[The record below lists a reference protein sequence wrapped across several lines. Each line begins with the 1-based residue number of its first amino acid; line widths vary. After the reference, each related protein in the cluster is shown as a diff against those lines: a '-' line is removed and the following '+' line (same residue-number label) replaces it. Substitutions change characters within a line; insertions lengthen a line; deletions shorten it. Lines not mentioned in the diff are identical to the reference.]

1 MTASEFYIRA
11 AEVVGTVLDRRP
23 ADPRACARELCGNDA
38 RLLQEVLELLSMH
51 AESMG
56 DDPFGDDAI
65 ERLRHRNDDVL
76 EAALRHVKEHKGAPG
91 RGGDAPGTIGPY
103 RVIGE
108 IGRGGMGVV
117 YECEQASPRRR
128 VAVKVVDSLRN
139 AAKLESR
146 LRAEAQIQGRL
157 QHPGIAQIYDAGI
170 ARIGATARPYI
181 VMELIDGTPLRAYA
195 GDPSRSVRDQLE
207 LVASIADAMASAH
220 TRGVIHR
227 DLKPDNVLVLPG
239 GQPKILDFGI
249 ARLVDDVTIAM
260 TTMTQEGQILGTLAY
275 MAPEQLSGKSS
286 SVGPPADV
294 YALGAM
300 AYELLAGHPP
310 IQLADMSLSAAFRAI
325 ELEEPIGIRRLNS
338 SIDID
343 VETIISRCL
352 CREPERRY
360 SNAGELADD
369 IRRYLCNRPIV
380 ARAPTRRYRTAK
392 FVRRNRALVGGTV
405 ATVLTLVVGIIVAI
419 VLGLGQHTQR
429 LRADQNA
436 LAARQSEARV
446 IATVMESAVS
456 SFEADEVWDAYRQL
470 QSVPEHA
477 RGWGWRMMS
486 RAMPR
491 VLHEFA
497 SPSKPGQ
504 TISQWTFFDDARL
517 MVIEPDQP
525 GLLIRGID
533 DLSNEQRLYTDLRI
547 LDIGHATRT
556 GLVPAWTEHEMLV
569 LDVPNVSVMISIPCA
584 GEKTDGSVS
593 DDGTVLAVR
602 VDDACRVW
610 VDGVERLSA
619 EVPQDL
625 PFDAPSCL
633 VSPDGETVV
642 LNGGGSVR
650 IVELATGAETVH
662 HARDPFDQITGHPFA
677 GGWVSH
683 EWHHTDLK
691 RHGVQRQEGMSL
703 GPVVSPVSM
712 HVGTRLAVAPDG
724 RHAAAPSPGGS
735 LLFSFTDVAP
745 ADRTRFANDEGRIIG
760 ADMYNTLA
768 RLSPTGQRMM
778 VLSHSM
784 PPWLVDLP
792 ADGASPPD
800 PDPRFREY
808 RSPALL
814 LYQMALSHTGAL
826 AAAVAPMDDRVY
838 IWDTHTL
845 ETVLEIPRRPVD
857 YVSQDALVAFTP
869 DDRFLVFTSPMDGR
883 DDVAV
888 VRADLATGETELFW
902 PEVPVT
908 GGNHSPLLDLFLATA
923 RPNPGHV
930 LGMKTQMLGTDAVT
944 LWRDYRNDFSPP
956 NFDESASG
964 QRWRVLPQPGRGQYF
979 DARALSVHPSGSR
992 VAVVGPDTVSPGAPS
1007 LDGALVLR
1015 TLAGELIEEI
1025 RLPGSP
1031 MCAAYSPDGRA
1042 LAIGLRNGRVL
1053 ILETEFYTI
1062 QLNYR
1067 AHPSYISAMAWSSDG
1082 HRLFTAAGDGTV
1094 RVWCDRAPGDTGEH
1108 QEKTAAPR

>member
-1 MTASEFYIRA
+1 MTPAEYERVQALVAEALELPPGERRA
-11 AEVVGTVLDRRP
+11 FL
-23 ADPRACARELCGNDA
+23 DA
-38 RLLQEVLELLSMH
+38 RCDPSLRRH
-51 AESMG
+51 ADRLIEA
-56 DDPFGDDAI
+56 DA
-65 ERLRHRNDDVL
+65 DV
-76 EAALRHVKEHKGAPG
+76 
-91 RGGDAPGTIGPY
+91 TIGPLGDEAILSSRRMLERVLDDPAAFSASRGSTAGSGHPLSIGQY
-103 RVIGE
+103 RVVRE

-117 YECEQASPRRR
+117 YECEQPSPRRR
-128 VAVKVVDSLRN
+128 VAVKVVDSLRSSPI
-139 AAKLESR
+139 LQQR
-146 LRAEAQIQGRL
+146 LAVEAEMQGRL
-157 QHPGIAQIYDAGI
+157 QHPSVAQVFDAGV
-170 ARIGATARPYI
+170 AEVAGAKRPYFA
-181 VMELIDGTPLRAYA
+181 MELVVGRPLHAYA
-195 GDPSRSVRDQLE
+195 DEYQLSVRQRLE
-207 LVASIADAMASAH
+207 LVARVADGMAHAH
-220 TRGVIHR
+220 ERGVVHR
-227 DLKPDNVLVLPG
+227 DLKPENILVTATG
-239 GQPKILDFGI
+239 HPKILDFGI
-249 ARLVDDVTIAM
+249 ARFVGDATLVM
-260 TTMTQEGQILGTLAY
+260 TTMTQAGQILGTLSY
-275 MAPEQLSGKSS
+275 MAPEQFAGSPDQI
-286 SVGPPADV
+286 GPPADV
-294 YALGAM
+294 YALGAI
-300 AYELLAGHPP
+300 AYEMIAGHPP
-310 IQLADMSLSAAFRAI
+310 LQLAGLSIASAFRA
-325 ELEEPIGIRRLNS
+325 LEREDPVPLRRLVPRLDS
-338 SIDID
+338 DID
-343 VETIISRCL
+343 TVVMRCL
-352 CREPERRY
+352 EREPERRY
-360 SNAGELADD
+360 LHADELAAD
-369 IRRYLCNRPIV
+369 IRRYLSNRTV
-380 ARAPTRRYRTAK
+380 LARRPSSAYRVRK
-392 FVRRNRALVGGTV
+392 FVARNRALTIGTASTLAVLV
-405 ATVLTLVVGIIVAI
+405 AGVVVAAM
-419 VLGLGQHTQR
+419 LANQQHKQR

-470 QSVPEHA
+470 QSVPGHA

-504 TISQWTFFDDARL
+504 TISQWTFFDDAHL

-533 DLSNEQRLYTDLRI
+533 DPSDEQRLYTDLR
-547 LDIGHATRT
+547 LVDIGHATRT
-556 GLVPAWTEHEMLV
+556 GLVPAWTEHELLV
-569 LDVPNVSVMISIPCA
+569 LDVPSASVMISIPCT
-584 GEKTDGSVS
+584 GEKSDGSVS

-602 VDDACRVW
+602 EDDVCRVW
-610 VDGVERLSA
+610 VGGVERLSA

-625 PFDAPSCL
+625 PFDTPSCI

-642 LNGGGSVR
+642 LNGGASVR
-650 IVELATGAETVH
+650 IVELATGTETVH
-662 HARDPFDQITGHPFA
+662 HAREPFDQITGHPFA

-691 RHGVQRQEGMSL
+691 RHSVQRQEGMSL

-724 RHAAAPSPGGS
+724 GHAAAPSPGGS
-735 LLFSFTDVAP
+735 LLFSFTDVTP
-745 ADRTRFANDEGRIIG
+745 ADRTRFANDEGRFIG

-784 PPWLVDLP
+784 PPWLVDLS

-838 IWDTHTL
+838 IWDTQTL

-908 GGNHSPLLDLFLATA
+908 GGNHAPLLDLFLSTA
-923 RPNPGHV
+923 LPNPGHV
-930 LGMKTQMLGTDAVT
+930 LGVKTQMLGTDAVT

-1015 TLAGELIEEI
+1015 SLAGELIEEI

-1067 AHPSYISAMAWSSDG
+1067 AHPSYISALAWSADG

-1094 RVWCDRAPGDTGEH
+1094 RIWDDRPLIDDSGN
-1108 QEKTAAPR
+1108 

>member
-1 MTASEFYIRA
+1 MTPAQYAKMHDILGMVDDTGPTNLEAFLRA
-11 AEVVGTVLDRRP
+11 HCDGDPELERSVRSMLVLRSRHT
-23 ADPRACARELCGNDA
+23 AAG
-38 RLLQEVLELLSMH
+38 LL
-51 AESMG
+51 G
-56 DDPFGDDAI
+56 DDGIDAA
-65 ERLRHRNDDVL
+65 RRQKD
-76 EAALRHVKEHKGAPG
+76 AALRGRTTQAGAPRTGPSPTAIG
-91 RGGDAPGTIGPY
+91 RY
-103 RVIGE
+103 RVIRE
-108 IGRGGMGVV
+108 IGSGGMGVV
-117 YECEQASPRRR
+117 YECEQDTPKRR
-128 VAVKVVDSLRN
+128 VAVKVVDSLRF
-139 AAKLESR
+139 AGTLELR
-146 LRAEAQIQGRL
+146 LRAESEIQGRL
-157 QHPGIAQIYDAGI
+157 HHPAIAQVYDAGVAPVGRSTRPFI
-170 ARIGATARPYI
+170 A
-181 VMELIDGTPLRAYA
+181 MELVRGRPLHAFVVE
-195 GDPSRSVRDQLE
+195 RSMPQRDTLA
-207 LVASIADAMASAH
+207 LVARVADGVAH
-220 TRGVIHR
+220 AHSLGIVHR
-227 DLKPDNVLVLPG
+227 DLKPENVLVTDSG
-239 GQPKILDFGI
+239 DPKIVDFGI
-249 ARLVDDVTIAM
+249 ARIVDGATMAMSTI
-260 TTMTQEGQILGTLAY
+260 TQQGHVLGTLAY
-275 MAPEQLSGKSS
+275 MAPEQLGGAER

-294 YALGAM
+294 FALGAL
-300 AYELLAGHPP
+300 AYELLLGHPP
-310 IQLADMSLSAAFRAI
+310 LRLDGKSVASAFRAI
-325 ELEEPIGIRRLNS
+325 EREEPLPPRRLDPR
-338 SIDID
+338 IDPD
-343 VETIISRCL
+343 AETIILKCL
-352 CREPERRY
+352 ERDPDRRY
-360 SNAGELADD
+360 PHAGELADD
-369 IRRYLCNRPIV
+369 LRRYLASRPVLARRPSV
-380 ARAPTRRYRTAK
+380 AYRVRKFTA
-392 FVRRNRALVGGTV
+392 RNRALTIGIASTLGVLIAGVVV
-405 ATVLTLVVGIIVAI
+405 AVLLANQ
-419 VLGLGQHTQR
+419 QHTQR
-429 LRADQNA
+429 LRADRNA

-446 IATVMESAVS
+446 ISTVMHAAVG
-456 SFEADEVWDAYRQL
+456 SFEAGDLWDAYRQH

-497 SPSKPGQ
+497 SPSKPRQ
-504 TISQWTFFDDARL
+504 TISQWTFFDDAHL
-517 MVIEPDQP
+517 MVIEPGQP

-533 DLSNEQRLYTDLRI
+533 DPSDEQRLYTGLQI

-556 GLVPAWTEHEMLV
+556 GLVPAWTEHEMLL
-569 LDVPNVSVMISIPCA
+569 LDVPNASVKISIPCD
-584 GEKTDGSVS
+584 GEKSDGSVS

-602 VDDACRVW
+602 ADDVCRVW
-610 VDGVERLSA
+610 VGGIERLSA
-619 EVPQDL
+619 EVPPDL

-633 VSPDGETVV
+633 VSPNGETVV
-642 LNGGGSVR
+642 LNGGASVR
-650 IVELATGAETVH
+650 IVDLATGTETVH
-662 HARDPFDQITGHPFA
+662 RAREPFDQITGHPFA

-691 RHGVQRQEGMSL
+691 RHSVQRQEGMSL

-712 HVGTRLAVAPDG
+712 HVGTRLAVTPDG
-724 RHAAAPSPGGS
+724 GHAAAPSPGGS

-745 ADRTRFANDEGRIIG
+745 ADRTRFANDEGRFIG

-784 PPWLVDLP
+784 PPWLVDLS

-826 AAAVAPMDDRVY
+826 GAAVAPMDDRVY
-838 IWDTHTL
+838 IWDTQTL

-908 GGNHSPLLDLFLATA
+908 GGNHAPLLDLFLATA
-923 RPNPGHV
+923 RPNPGQV
-930 LGMKTQMLGTDAVT
+930 LGVKTQMLGTDAVT

-979 DARALSVHPSGSR
+979 DARALSMHPSGSR

-1015 TLAGELIEEI
+1015 SLAGELIEEI

-1067 AHPSYISAMAWSSDG
+1067 AHPSYISALAWSADG

-1094 RVWCDRAPGDTGEH
+1094 RIWDDRPLIDDSGN
-1108 QEKTAAPR
+1108 